1 MSLLFITD
9 FLPPSFSAT
18 GQYTYHFA
26 KRYSKKKIKT
36 SLIGIGKSNKT
47 VTIALRQEI
56 PRGNYVLHIEWLGA
70 SSGESQ
76 NVTLE

>member
-36 SLIGIGKSNKT
+36 SLIGIGNLNKT
-47 VTIALRQEI
+47 TAEPFLKVHTFKAINPSARFK
-56 PRGNYVLHIEWLGA
+56 RNNN
-70 SSGESQ
+70 GE
-76 NVTLE
+76 NFNKYI